1 MNRAQ
6 TFVAVIVIVAIV
18 LSILFSP
25 AILVAAGVILWI
37 ILWIAQGGMAEGNP
51 YKRMAYSRA
60 APDFVEVKDYMI
72 KEQIELRDRGSYE
85 TAVIIFTIGAVY
97 IIIGSAW
104 VLMKM

>member
-6 TFVAVIVIVAIV
+6 AFVAVVAIAAIV

-25 AILVAAGVILWI
+25 AILVVAGGILWVILWV
-37 ILWIAQGGMAEGNP
+37 AQGGMAEGNP

-72 KEQIELRDRGSYE
+72 KEEIELRDKGSYE
-85 TAVIIFTIGAVY
+85 TAVIVFTIGAVY
-97 IIIGSAW
+97 IIIGACW
-104 VLMKM
+104 VMMKM